1 MESGCARMLA
11 PGCSHRIARAE
22 VRVTSVRTVITDGHV
37 DVALGSQ

>member
-1 MESGCARMLA
+1 MA
-11 PGCSHRIARAE
+11 PAE